1 MKSPNEKI
9 GSVLSDR
16 FVLIDIVGTGGSGV
30 VYLARDMTLGRKV
43 AIKLLHE
50 GSSNYATFA
59 RQFHA
64 EAKAAAS
71 LNHPSIVRVFDS
83 GQSDSA
89 PYLVFEFLSGGTLRA
104 LLDRDITLDHAQASA
119 VAHDIAAALSY
130 AHQKGYVHRDIKPS
144 NLLFDE
150 DGRIRVA
157 DFGIARALAAAAW
170 TEPVGAVVG
179 TARYASPEQIFGES
193 SNKASDIYSFAL
205 VVTESVT
212 GVPPFLAD
220 TTYASAMART
230 HGDFDVPE
238 ALGPLRPI
246 LRAMSRLDP
255 SERISASEAEEAFGE
270 LSRLLPRPSKV
281 AVSHYVASSSVLD
294 PPTVVAPLTIDDD
307 PNGLGFQPSQNQ
319 DAVAANEAVGGEPI
333 DGTMQSAK
341 ALDLG
346 LVGTD
351 ATINFEA
358 AAIDATRTFEFVEV
372 VAGSRVGRLPY
383 DQDESFVP
391 YDHEVDG
398 AKEAVAGEEVPEA
411 VVADDEAEE
420 HSETKRGR
428 IIGIAL
434 AILLLLAGGGAYAL
448 TLAQHSPTL
457 YATPNVISLTVAQA
471 KSSLT
476 RSQLSLGRISYHSDP
491 SIPSG
496 SVISERPFPGSKLTQ
511 HSSVSLVVSTGP
523 APVSVPNV
531 VGTSLEGANYS
542 LVTAGLSS
550 NVTTQYSETVPNGI
564 VISQSPSSGT
574 LKIGS
579 VVSIIE
585 SKGPA
590 PRSVP
595 SLIGDSQS
603 AANNA
608 LTSIGLVPSATTAYS
623 NTVASGQVISQS
635 VAPGNM
641 VARGTT
647 ISFVVSLGPH
657 LVTVPDL
664 TATPLKQA
672 EAALAAVGLS
682 VGNVYGP
689 NGNGVVI
696 FQNPTGGTSVL
707 YGTTVDVYTIGK

>member
-16 FVLIDIVGTGGSGV
+16 FVLIDIVGAGGSGV
-30 VYLARDMTLGRKV
+30 VYLARDLTLGRKV

-50 GSSNYATFA
+50 GLSNYATFA

-71 LNHPSIVRVFDS
+71 LNHPNIVRVFDS

-104 LLDRDITLDHAQASA
+104 LLDRDITLDHAQASV
-119 VAHDIAAALSY
+119 VAHDIAAALAY

-179 TARYASPEQIFGES
+179 TARYAAPEQIFGES
-193 SNKASDIYSFAL
+193 SNQASDIYSFAL
-205 VVTESVT
+205 VITEAVT

-230 HGDFDVPE
+230 HGDFEVPE

-246 LRAMSRLDP
+246 LREMSRLKP
-255 SERISASEAEEAFGE
+255 GERLSAAEAEEAFGE

-294 PPTVVAPLTIDDD
+294 PPTVIAPLGADIDLRESGMPPIVGREIQVGAGNQVEGRSDSPARPSNAKSELGGLID
-307 PNGLGFQPSQNQ
+307 P
-319 DAVAANEAVGGEPI
+319 
-333 DGTMQSAK
+333 
-341 ALDLG
+341 
-346 LVGTD
+346 
-351 ATINFEA
+351 
-358 AAIDATRTFEFVEV
+358 TRTFEVVEV
-372 VAGSRVGRLPY
+372 VAGERIGRLPY
-383 DQDESFVP
+383 DQDDSFVP
-391 YDHEVDG
+391 YDHEDEERG
-398 AKEAVAGEEVPEA
+398 AGDEQGDQIPLDVSDSDEVAGEA
-411 VVADDEAEE
+411 VGK
-420 HSETKRGR
+420 KRGR
-428 IIGIAL
+428 KGRVVGVLVA
-434 AILLLLAGGGAYAL
+434 LLLAIAGVGAYAL
-448 TLAQHSPTL
+448 TLVNRPPTL
-457 YATPNVISLTVAQA
+457 YANPNVVAFTTAQA
-471 KSSLT
+471 KSALT
-476 RSQLSLGRISYHSDP
+476 RSQLSLGSISYQSDP

-496 SVISERPFPGSKLTQ
+496 SVISEKPFPGAKLKE
-511 HSSVSLVVSTGP
+511 HSSVDLVVSTGP
-523 APVSVPNV
+523 APVSVPDV
-531 VGTSLEGANYS
+531 VGAPLAGADYS

-550 NVTTQYSETVPNGI
+550 NVSSQYSETVPNGF

-579 VVSIIE
+579 VVTIVE

-590 PRSVP
+590 PRTVP
-595 SLIGDSQS
+595 NLVGDSQS
-603 AANNA
+603 AAESA
-608 LTSIGLVPSATTAYS
+608 LTSIGLVASSSTAYS
-623 NTVASGQVISQS
+623 DTVASGQVISQS
-635 VAPGNM
+635 IAAGNM

-647 ISFVVSLGPH
+647 ISFVISLGPH
-657 LVTVPDL
+657 LVVVPDL
-664 TATPLKQA
+664 TATTLKQA
-672 EAALAAVGLS
+672 QAALSAIGLS

-689 NGNGVVI
+689 NGNVVVI
-696 FQNPTGGTSVL
+696 FQNPAAGTSVKF
-707 YGTTVDVYTIGK
+707 GSSVDVYTISK

>member
-30 VYLARDMTLGRKV
+30 VYLARDLTLGRKV

-255 SERISASEAEEAFGE
+255 SERIRASEAEEAFGE

-294 PPTVVAPLTIDDD
+294 PPTVVAPLIIDDD
-307 PNGLGFQPSQNQ
+307 PNGLGVPPSQNQ
-319 DAVAANEAVGGEPI
+319 DAVSANEAVGGEPI
-333 DGTMQSAK
+333 DATTQSVK

-346 LVGTD
+346 LAGPD
-351 ATINFEA
+351 AVRN
-358 AAIDATRTFEFVEV
+358 FEFVEV

-383 DQDESFVP
+383 DQDESFAP

-398 AKEAVAGEEVPEA
+398 AKDAVAGEEVPEA

-428 IIGIAL
+428 LIGIAL

-448 TLAQHSPTL
+448 TLAKHSPTL

-496 SVISERPFPGSKLTQ
+496 SVISEMPFPGSKLAQ
-511 HSSVSLVVSTGP
+511 RSSVSLVVSTGP

-531 VGTSLEGANYS
+531 VGASLEGANYS

-550 NVTTQYSETVPNGI
+550 NVTTQYSETVPSGI

-603 AANNA
+603 AANSA
-608 LTSIGLVPSATTAYS
+608 LTSIGLVPSSTTAYS

-664 TATPLKQA
+664 TATPLQQA

-689 NGNGVVI
+689 SGNGVVI

-707 YGTTVDVYTIGK
+707 YGSTVDVYTIGK